1 MPNPQINFPA
11 QFTPVSAVAFA
22 QADGSTQVVGAST
35 PLPVVMGES
44 SQSAIG
50 ARNDAEAPSD
60 TGTASLIALT
70 KRLLGKI
77 QIGQKAMAQS
87 LAVTVA
93 TDQANLEPAGVAV
106 TGTTMPA
113 GGNGLTGWLSAIY
126 GKVGAALP
134 VGTNHIGNVFIDDV
148 ADGLTTS
155 GAATSAATVVSSA
168 MAGFGGGA
176 FQVVSAG
183 TGCTVAYEQSN
194 DGTNWLA
201 LPVMSASVATASPAT
216 TSAAPG
222 IYAFVSCAA
231 FVRARVQT
239 YGSGTVSAVLTMKR
253 RPANVAHTS
262 LAGGAAS
269 IGSVTVSGT
278 INGGSGYTDS
288 TAALAANGVFTGTGR
303 LCTLSQYTVFAATAC
318 ADAAGTLYIDQ
329 SLDTGAT
336 YMPVASVPVAA
347 NAGAQLAVKLTGT
360 FGNANLYRVRFVNGA
375 LTQTA
380 FRLSSAYSAG

>member
-1 MPNPQINFPA
+1 
-11 QFTPVSAVAFA
+11 
-22 QADGSTQVVGAST
+22 
-35 PLPVVMGES
+35 
-44 SQSAIG
+44 
-50 ARNDAEAPSD
+50 
-60 TGTASLIALT
+60 
-70 KRLLGKI
+70 
-77 QIGQKAMAQS
+77 
-87 LAVTVA
+87 
-93 TDQANLEPAGVAV
+93 
-106 TGTTMPA
+106 
-113 GGNGLTGWLSAIY
+113 
-126 GKVGAALP
+126 
-134 VGTNHIGNVFIDDV
+134 
-148 ADGLTTS
+148 
-155 GAATSAATVVSSA
+155 
-168 MAGFGGGA
+168 
-176 FQVVSAG
+176 
-183 TGCTVAYEQSN
+183 
-194 DGTNWLA
+194 
-201 LPVMSASVATASPAT
+201 
-216 TSAAPG
+216 
-222 IYAFVSCAA
+222 
-231 FVRARVQT
+231 
-239 YGSGTVSAVLTMKR
+239 MKR